1 MKKAFLLSI
10 TLSVIT
16 LAAVFVFSHTKSAD
30 DEVLKANIEALAGID
45 PYYLSVS
52 KSLDGTDPPSM
63 KITWGDGMTCPEEF
77 GRHNGVTYCYMPG
90 GDGGGG
96 NL

>member
-30 DEVLKANIEALAGID
+30 DEVLKANIEALAGND
-45 PYYLSVS
+45 YYFSVS
-52 KSLDGTDPPSM
+52 CNLFGENPPVWWV
-63 KITWGDGMTCPEEF
+63 TFGDGNHECYDEF
-77 GRHNGVTYCYMPG
+77 GRHNGVCYCFG
-90 GDGGGG
+90 SGGGGG